1 MITARMLCLA
11 ALACLSLGMNIEA
24 SQSPWPT
31 LTPTPQPVKL
41 QSFDNGQAI
50 AQLALA
56 MEEEMMVDM
65 LPFKPP
71 FNMDK
76 KQMAVIIKLLKKA
89 VKPVLKSERL
99 RTMVSIV
106 DDFMQDLENNQENKK
121 YYSGMLDISQAVYK
135 QLNTIYN
142 DEQTN
147 KASART
153 ISTISSIYRES
164 VLNNWVVEPINNNI
178 ITPVTSSITTAA
190 RRVYSMLPG
199 PILVFDTTYINL
211 YDRWSETY
219 NYYVNQISS
228 WTGRARNILDVTA
241 QFLDEEDQA
250 L

>member
-1 MITARMLCLA
+1 MITAQRMLCLA
-11 ALACLSLGMNIEA
+11 LVCLSLGGLNIEA

-41 QSFDNGQAI
+41 QSFDNGQAV
-50 AQLALA
+50 AQLALT
-56 MEEEMMVDM
+56 MEEEILVDM

-71 FNMDK
+71 FKMDK
-76 KQMAVIIKLLKKA
+76 KQMAVIIRLLKKA

-121 YYSGMLDISQAVYK
+121 YYSGMLDIAQTVYRE
-135 QLNTIYN
+135 LSTIYN

-153 ISTISSIYRES
+153 FDTINSIYRES
-164 VLNNWVVEPINNNI
+164 VLNNWVVQPINNNI
-178 ITPVTSSITTAA
+178 VTPVTSSITTAA

-199 PILVFDTTYINL
+199 PILEFDVTYINL

-219 NYYVNQISS
+219 NYYVNQISGI
-228 WTGRARNILDVTA
+228 TGRTRSILEVTA
-241 QFLDEEDQA
+241 QFLDEEDA

>member
-1 MITARMLCLA
+1 M
-11 ALACLSLGMNIEA
+11 
-24 SQSPWPT
+24 
-31 LTPTPQPVKL
+31 
-41 QSFDNGQAI
+41 
-50 AQLALA
+50 ALA

-89 VKPVLKSERL
+89 VKPVLKSQRL
-99 RTMVSIV
+99 RTMVAIV

-121 YYSGMLDISQAVYK
+121 YYSGMLDIAQAVYK
-135 QLNTIYN
+135 ELNTVYN
-142 DEQTN
+142 DEQAY

-153 ISTISSIYRES
+153 MSTISSIYRES

-178 ITPVTSSITTAA
+178 ITPVTSTITTAA
-190 RRVYSMLPG
+190 RRVYSYLPG

-219 NYYVNQISS
+219 NYYVNEISG
-228 WTGRARNILDVTA
+228 WTGRARSILEVTA
-241 QFLDEEDQA
+241 EFLDQEDA